1 MQKWEVIRIYC
12 DHLPEPHDKFCICI
26 CPENRWFMFINS
38 RPPMYRKARDMAV
51 SIESHEALFLGHLSF
66 VDTTKLQDDIPDD
79 LVDNALG
86 DPNRNHGVLA
96 PFVRN
101 RIIEGVGS
109 HEVME
114 PNHRAKVIEG

>member
-1 MQKWEVIRIYC
+1 
-12 DHLPEPHDKFCICI
+12 
-26 CPENRWFMFINS
+26 
-38 RPPMYRKARDMAV
+38 MYRKARDMAV